1 MLGSHSKSLKQLERR
16 DRWLQQEEKASERMK
31 DNKCLK
37 CLLVSGSCLT
47 HLSALDILDAL
58 HHRQRTAEQGVGK
71 VRSGGC
77 GEEGRYV
84 MSLAK
89 DCHGFD
95 GGVRRAKG

>member
-1 MLGSHSKSLKQLERR
+1 MPQG
-16 DRWLQQEEKASERMK
+16 EKASERMK

-47 HLSALDILDAL
+47 HLSALHILDAL
-58 HHRQRTAEQGVGK
+58 HHRQRTAEQGVVK
-71 VRSGGC
+71 VGSGGS
-77 GEEGRYV
+77 GEEGKHV